1 MKARELIIDAI
12 AVIIGSFIYS
22 IAINTFTL
30 PNLIVPGGIIGIS
43 TVIHYY
49 TEFPVGTMS
58 LILDIPLFIA
68 AFRFIG
74 TKSTLKILITSV
86 IFFLMPDIT
95 ALFLPQYTED
105 ILVAAIFGGVLG
117 GLGLGIMILRG
128 ISTGGTDL
136 LAQIIN
142 TRVKSISYGM
152 LLTLIDAVVVII
164 AAIAFKDINSML
176 YAAITIYI
184 TGIVLDRIANGFDS
198 AKLVQVITEDP
209 TELSQQIMTQM
220 DRGVTLLKSKGAYT
234 GTDREM
240 VFIVVKRYEL
250 QRLKTLIRRTDP
262 KAFIIIGEVS
272 EVLGEGFKTEEN

>member
-74 TKSTLKILITSV
+74 TKSTVKILITSV

>member
-49 TEFPVGTMS
+49 SGFPVGTMS

-74 TKSTLKILITSV
+74 TKSTLKILITSF

-95 ALFLPQYTED
+95 GLFLPQYTED

-152 LLTLIDAVVVII
+152 MLTLIDAVVVII